1 MDADAMTTEK
11 RKRLNVISV
20 FYALEQHIRLA
31 EMRKGKEGQ
40 GRRKGC
46 LLASLQ
52 DYNSMDLKER
62 EQMNV

>member
-31 EMRKGKEGQ
+31 EMRKGKEGMPQ
-40 GRRKGC
+40 
-46 LLASLQ
+46 ASLR
-52 DYNSMDLKER
+52 D
-62 EQMNV
+62 